1 MLMERSRLSV
11 RDVVS
16 TAASV
21 PTMPA
26 RKKLGKREA
35 TRRARRS
42 RHNSHLKEAYGI
54 TIQDYDRI
62 LASQGGKCAICK
74 GGTSKRHFA
83 VDHNHKNGQIRGLLC
98 ARCNT
103 GLARFMDNITN
114 LRRAVRYMKL
124 DGEKVRDV
132 LNAESNN

>member
-1 MLMERSRLSV
+1 
-11 RDVVS
+11 
-16 TAASV
+16 
-21 PTMPA
+21 MPA

-35 TRRARRS
+35 KRRAQRS

-54 TIQDYDRI
+54 TIHDYDRI
-62 LASQGGKCAICK
+62 LASQGGVCAICK

-132 LNAESNN
+132 LDEGSN

>member
-1 MLMERSRLSV
+1 MS
-11 RDVVS
+11 
-16 TAASV
+16 
-21 PTMPA
+21 TMPA

-54 TIQDYDRI
+54 TIEQYDLI
-62 LASQGGKCAICK
+62 LASQGGTCAICD

-83 VDHNHKNGQIRGLLC
+83 VDHNHKNGNIRGLLC

-103 GLARFMDNITN
+103 GLARFMDKIEL
-114 LRRAVRYMKL
+114 LRRAVRYMKD
-124 DGEKVRDV
+124 DGEKVREV
-132 LNAESNN
+132 LDGHN

>member
-1 MLMERSRLSV
+1 
-11 RDVVS
+11 
-16 TAASV
+16 
-21 PTMPA
+21 MPA

-54 TIQDYDRI
+54 TIEQYDLI
-62 LASQGGKCAICK
+62 LASQGGTCAICD

-83 VDHNHKNGQIRGLLC
+83 VDHNHKNGNIRGLLC

-103 GLARFMDNITN
+103 GLARFMDKIEL

-124 DGEKVRDV
+124 DGEKVREV
-132 LNAESNN
+132 LDGHN